1 MKREERKSGIEE
13 KEKKEQKEINKERER
28 IKLVR
33 KQNVQ

>member
-13 KEKKEQKEINKERER
+13 KGKKGIKRNKQRERER

-33 KQNVQ
+33 K